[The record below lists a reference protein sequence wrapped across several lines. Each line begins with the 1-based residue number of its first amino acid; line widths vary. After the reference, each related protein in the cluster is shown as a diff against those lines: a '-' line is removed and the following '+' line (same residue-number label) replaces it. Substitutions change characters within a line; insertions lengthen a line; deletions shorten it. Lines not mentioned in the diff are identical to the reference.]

1 MKTRTTT
8 ETGRYGEELAVK
20 LLRKKGY
27 KILERNYRAGHNE
40 IDIIAENKEYTVF
53 VEVKTRTEHRVYG
66 FEYGEPAQAVNYSK
80 QKRTVQCAKAYL
92 YKRDGN
98 NEHDKMIRF
107 DIIEVYLKDT
117 MFATSPALLK
127 IEHMEDAFRPR

>member
-1 MKTRTTT
+1 MKTKTTT
-8 ETGRYGEELAVK
+8 EIGRYGEDLAAK

-53 VEVKTRTEHRVYG
+53 VEVKTRSEHKIYG
-66 FEYGEPAQAVNYSK
+66 FEYGEPAHAVNLSK
-80 QKRTVQCAKAYL
+80 QRRTVAAARAYL
-92 YKRDGN
+92 YKRNGN
-98 NEHDKMIRF
+98 DEHGKMIRF
-107 DIIEVYLKDT
+107 DIIEVYLKNRL
-117 MFATSPALLK
+117 FATSPALLK

>member
-8 ETGRYGEELAVK
+8 ETGRFGEDLAVK

-53 VEVKTRTEHRVYG
+53 VEVKTRTEHKVYG
-66 FEYGEPAQAVNYSK
+66 FEYGEPAQAVNLSK
-80 QKRTVQCAKAYL
+80 QRRTVCAAKAYL
-92 YKRDGN
+92 YKRNGN
-98 NEHDKMIRF
+98 DEHDRMIRF
-107 DIIEVYLKDT
+107 DVIEVYLQDRLFST
-117 MFATSPALLK
+117 TPALLK

>member
-8 ETGRYGEELAVK
+8 ETGRFGEDLAVK

-53 VEVKTRTEHRVYG
+53 VEVKTRTEHPVYG
-66 FEYGEPAQAVNYSK
+66 FEYGDPSQAVNSAK
-80 QKRTVQCAKAYL
+80 QRRTVQAAKAYL

-98 NEHDKMIRF
+98 EEHDRMIRF
-107 DIIEVYLKDT
+107 DIIEVYLRDRL
-117 MFATSPALLK
+117 FATSPALLK

>member
-1 MKTRTTT
+1 MKTKSTT
-8 ETGRYGEELAVK
+8 ETGRFGEELAAK

-53 VEVKTRTEHRVYG
+53 VEVKTRTEHKVFG
-66 FEYGEPAQAVNYSK
+66 FEYGEPADAVNLGK
-80 QKRTVQCAKAYL
+80 QRRTVQAAKAYL
-92 YKRDGN
+92 YKQDGN
-98 NEHDKMIRF
+98 EEHDKMIRF
-107 DIIEVYLKDT
+107 DIIEVYLRDA
-117 MFATSPALLK
+117 MFSSSPALLK